1 MDSGRI
7 EFLCSR
13 GTSATPSSSGSASLH
28 GGLPAQ
34 GRPETAAGLSVP
46 GPLRKS
52 QRSPKPSRSICEGSS
67 AFESLAVKTQLSRE
81 SLMPSGIGHTSWDLA
96 QRPSLG
102 VMLNP

>member
-28 GGLPAQ
+28 GGLPAH

-46 GPLRKS
+46 GPLRVVAE
-52 QRSPKPSRSICEGSS
+52 IAE
-67 AFESLAVKTQLSRE
+67 AIAV
-81 SLMPSGIGHTSWDLA
+81 DL
-96 QRPSLG
+96 RG
-102 VMLNP
+102 VVGF